1 MPNDATPIGLMSA
14 MHAEL
19 AQLLDAMPDEQ
30 RVSVAGR
37 DFWQGHWQGRPV
49 VAVLSRIGKV
59 AAATT
64 ATVLIE
70 RFGVDRIVFTGVAG
84 GIGPGVRVGDV
95 VLAETLVQ
103 HDMDAS
109 PLFPRWEMPGYGRSR
124 FDADPVLVQV
134 LHEAAKDAVTW
145 LPKLL
150 DAQTMAELGLHR
162 PHVHQ
167 GEIITGD
174 RFISTAADSDALRAA
189 FPEAWAVDMET
200 AAVAQVCHD
209 HGVPFGA
216 VRVVSDRAD
225 EEAHVDFQHF
235 LNQVA
240 RHYSAR
246 IVRKALNLL

>member
-1 MPNDATPIGLMSA
+1 MGRKIAVISA
-14 MHAEL
+14 LQEEL
-19 AQLLDAMPDEQ
+19 SEILQLMPDEQ
-30 RVSVAGR
+30 RVPIGGR
-37 DFWQGHWQGRPV
+37 TFWQGHLQDHDV
-49 VAVLSRIGKV
+49 IAVLSGIGKV

-64 ATVLIE
+64 TAVLLE
-70 RFGVDRIVFTGVAG
+70 RFEPEMVIVTGVAG
-84 GIGPGVRVGDV
+84 GLAMDASVGDIV
-95 VLAETLVQ
+95 VGTGFSQ

-246 IVRKALNLL
+246 IVRKTFNLL